1 MVAHKKG
8 ASAGIFWMNPSE
20 TWIDIVKT
28 KSDGSQGAVQK
39 VFSFNKKA
47 AETSTQTHWISEAGI
62 LDVFVFFGP
71 TSKDVLRQY
80 TKLTGTLAMP
90 QMFSL
95 GYHQCRW
102 NYINTRDV
110 LEVDSKFDEYD
121 MPYDV
126 IWLDIEYTD
135 EKKYFTWDKPKFA
148 DPIKMEEVLD
158 SKGRKVSLAWHC
170 LYLIALPLFSF
181 SSLLL
186 LSILTLNVLKTTTS
200 VTRANPR
207 ISSSKRQT
215 RPIMKLGA
223 GLVSPL
229 GLILSKTKPIIGGR
243 NSLNSTSLRAQG
255 RMFTSGTT

>member
-28 KSDGSQGAVQK
+28 KSDGNQGAVQK

-47 AETSTQTHWISEAGI
+47 TETSTQTHWISEAGV

-158 SKGRKVSLAWHC
+158 SKGRKVSPAWHC
-170 LYLIALPLFSF
+170 LYLMTYSFFLFLF
-181 SSLLL
+181 L
-186 LSILTLNVLKTTTS
+186 
-200 VTRANPR
+200 
-207 ISSSKRQT
+207 
-215 RPIMKLGA
+215 
-223 GLVSPL
+223 
-229 GLILSKTKPIIGGR
+229 
-243 NSLNSTSLRAQG
+243 
-255 RMFTSGTT
+255 